1 MKRTRALNV
10 SVSSFLPLFA
20 LSSVTTLIYLVAFSR
35 PGRKLLPMFKFPLA
49 KNLRARSAMRW
60 ILVAAGDGARIGVS
74 SPPFGWNFR
83 GRIIW
88 NVCSHSCGRASVGVH
103 SRRNYCKFTSTPRCH
118 TSRSTVRIPRSAR
131 RTEPINC
138 PRITGRRWFTNP

>member
-1 MKRTRALNV
+1 MFQYLP
-10 SVSSFLPLFA
+10 FLPLFA

-35 PGRKLLPMFKFPLA
+35 RGKIITDVQVSPREEFKSPDPRCGEFWWW
-49 KNLRARSAMRW
+49 R
-60 ILVAAGDGARIGVS
+60 GADRVS

-103 SRRNYCKFTSTPRCH
+103 SRRNYCKFTSTPVV
-118 TSRSTVRIPRSAR
+118 TPPVRRSASR
-131 RTEPINC
+131 VLFVEPN
-138 PRITGRRWFTNP
+138 R